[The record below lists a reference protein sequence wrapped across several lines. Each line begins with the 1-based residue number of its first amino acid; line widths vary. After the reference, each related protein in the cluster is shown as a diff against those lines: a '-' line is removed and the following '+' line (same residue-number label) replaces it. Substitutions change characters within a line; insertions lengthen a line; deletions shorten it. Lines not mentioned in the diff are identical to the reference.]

1 MLAQVIAK
9 VGLKAAGAAG
19 SAIVKT
25 GQAFGMAG
33 KALSQPPQEQQT
45 SNQPAQS
52 SSNVITGNF
61 GMAGTAGKQKVTGGG
76 TLPAPKTVAKPQAS
90 AKMPA
95 EELLNIAVKYLSSI
109 NETLKAQLDFEKS
122 SYQEQAR
129 AERETIIE
137 NKPPTTS
144 TFNVIKN
151 RLSGFK
157 SDVKDN
163 VSAAAD
169 IAKFA
174 AILGGAS
181 VLIASAIDQKQLDAL
196 KENVEQFKKKFGWLG
211 DLAAMIPA
219 GGIFGFLFGGKG
231 LKGRLRGGMVGIIA
245 EAVATIAFNKMTGEG
260 GGNSSAVNIAAVG
273 GIGYLGYR
281 GAKSGVSTFGKM
293 KDARTKMANLRA
305 SKSYYDPNT
314 GRMRSAA
321 AGKAGQFANTK
332 GATGFLKSPRWQK
345 FLNWLTKN
353 GKRKLVT
360 KIQQRI
366 AVAVTSG
373 AIAATGVGAA
383 FGAIG
388 FLLNLGFSLYL
399 MYEIYELWK
408 SFTAEEDASKL
419 GAGDAQIE
427 KELKKTDATKVGGTA
442 SGYSTKSATN
452 GQNKII
458 TSVVDGGPGYTT
470 VMYSDGTTEKR
481 GGTLPART
489 NNPGNI
495 MYGDLAKS
503 YGAIGSSPSTN
514 GPPVAVFP
522 TREAGFVA
530 MDGLLKSQYSNGPI
544 GQTIESWATDPSHPA
559 KVLGAAGVDPSKK
572 YTDFTK
578 DEKVRF
584 MQALAKVEGFYA
596 AGSGPSFSS
605 SSTSASASGMVNSGA
620 EQMGKIF
627 GMIGSTVIKPGVA
640 RNFTPVG
647 SNVSEQISNESMKLQ
662 NDITFGIQKEKSKD
676 KITTPTIPAGTPRG
690 VRPVKAVSN
699 IDPNYQ
705 NIDVLG
711 KYLAHFRMAA

>member
-9 VGLKAAGAAG
+9 IGLKAVGAAG
-19 SAIVKT
+19 SAIAKT

-33 KALSQPPQEQQT
+33 KALSEAGQQT
-45 SNQPAQS
+45 STPRQTNQS
-52 SSNVITGNF
+52 YNNVIVGNF
-61 GMAGTAGKQKVTGGG
+61 GMAGSAGRQKITGGG
-76 TLPAPKTVAKPQAS
+76 TLPSPRAVAKPQVS
-90 AKMPA
+90 TKMPT
-95 EELLNIAVKYLSSI
+95 EKLLDTAVKYLTSI
-109 NETLKAQLDFEKS
+109 DKTLKAQLEFERR
-122 SYQEQAR
+122 SYQEQAQLD
-129 AERETIIE
+129 REAIVE
-137 NKPPTTS
+137 NKPTATAFKFS
-144 TFNVIKN
+144 NIKD

-163 VSAAAD
+163 VSTAAN

-174 AILGGAS
+174 AILGGAGI
-181 VLIASAIDQKQLDAL
+181 LIASALDQKELDAL
-196 KENVEQFKKKFGWLG
+196 KENVEEFKKKFGWLG
-211 DLAAMIPA
+211 DLASMIPA

-231 LKGRLRGGMVGIIA
+231 LKGRLRGGMIGIIA
-245 EAVATIAFNKMTGEG
+245 EAVATIAFNKMTGQG
-260 GGNSSAVNIAAVG
+260 GGDSSAVNIAAAG
-273 GIGYLGYR
+273 GIGYLGYT
-281 GAKSGVSTFGKM
+281 GIKSGVSTFGKI
-293 KDARTKMANLRA
+293 KDARTKMADLRA

-321 AGKAGQFANTK
+321 PGKAGQFANTK
-332 GATGFLKSPRWQK
+332 GATGFLKSPRWQR

-353 GKRKLVT
+353 GQRKLVT

-373 AIAATGVGAA
+373 AIAATGIGAA

-388 FLLNLGFSLYL
+388 FLLNLGFSLFL

-419 GAGDAQIE
+419 GAGDAQIA
-427 KELKKTDATKVGGTA
+427 KELNKTDATKVGGSA
-442 SGYSTKSATN
+442 AGYSTKSATN
-452 GQNKII
+452 GQNKTII
-458 TSVVDGGPGYTT
+458 SVVDGGRGYTT
-470 VMYSDGTTEKR
+470 VMYSDGTTERR

-503 YGAIGSSPSTN
+503 YGAVGSSPSTN

-530 MDGLLKSQYSNGPI
+530 MDGLLKSKYSNGPI
-544 GQTIESWATDPSHPA
+544 GQTIESWATDPTHPA

-596 AGSGPSFSS
+596 SGSGPTVSS
-605 SSTSASASGMVNSGA
+605 SSSGSSISGGVG
-620 EQMGKIF
+620 GKIGEMF
-627 GMIGSTVIKPGVA
+627 GAVASSIIKPGVA
-640 RNFTPVG
+640 RDFSPSTP
-647 SNVSEQISNESMKLQ
+647 NISERINNESLKLQ
-662 NDITFGIQKEKSKD
+662 NDITFGIKNKKTKDTITAPTTLGINPSLPKPIKS
-676 KITTPTIPAGTPRG
+676 I
-690 VRPVKAVSN
+690 SSLN
-699 IDPNYQ
+699 PNYKS
-705 NIDVLG
+705 IDVLSR
-711 KYLAHFRMAA
+711 YVSHFRLAS

>member
-9 VGLKAAGAAG
+9 LGLKAVGAAG
-19 SAIVKT
+19 SAIAKT
-25 GQAFGMAG
+25 GKAFGMAG
-33 KALSQPPQEQQT
+33 NALYGATQKQQT
-45 SNQPAQS
+45 SNQPRQS
-52 SSNVITGNF
+52 SNNVIIGNF
-61 GMAGTAGKQKVTGGG
+61 GMAGSAGKQKITGGG
-76 TLPAPKTVAKPQAS
+76 TLPAPRSVAKPQVS
-90 AKMPA
+90 TKMPT
-95 EELLNIAVKYLSSI
+95 EKLLDTAVKYLTSI
-109 NETLKAQLDFEKS
+109 DKSLKSQLELERRT
-122 SYQEQAR
+122 YQEQAQLD
-129 AERETIIE
+129 REAIIE
-137 NKPPTTS
+137 TKPATTS
-144 TFNVIKN
+144 TFNVMKD

-163 VSAAAD
+163 VSTAAN

-174 AILGGAS
+174 AILGGAG
-181 VLIASAIDQKQLDAL
+181 VLIASALDQKQLDAL

-211 DLAAMIPA
+211 DLASLIPA

-231 LKGRLRGGMVGIIA
+231 LKGRLKGGMIGIIA
-245 EAVATIAFNKMTGEG
+245 EAVATIAFNKMTGQG
-260 GGNSSAVNIAAVG
+260 GGDSSAVNIAAAG

-281 GAKSGVSTFGKM
+281 GVKSGVSTFGKM
-293 KDARTKMANLRA
+293 KDARTKMANLSA

-321 AGKAGQFANTK
+321 AGKAGQFASTK

-373 AIAATGVGAA
+373 AIAATGIGAA

-388 FLLNLGFSLYL
+388 FLLNLGFSLFL

-419 GAGDAQIE
+419 GAGDADIAKAI
-427 KELKKTDATKVGGTA
+427 KEPDATKVGGTA
-442 SGYSTKSATN
+442 GSYSTKSATN

-458 TSVVDGGPGYTT
+458 TSVVDGGSGYTT
-470 VMYSDGTTEKR
+470 VMYSDGTTERR

-503 YGAIGSSPSTN
+503 YGAVGSSPSTN

-530 MDGLLKSQYSNGPI
+530 MDGLLKSKYSNGPI

-559 KVLGAAGVDPSKK
+559 KVLGAAGVDPSKS

-605 SSTSASASGMVNSGA
+605 SGAVNASSGMQTLAG
-620 EQMGKIF
+620 IF
-627 GMIGSTVIKPGVA
+627 GAAGSTIVKPGVA
-640 RNFTPVG
+640 KTFTP
-647 SNVSEQISNESMKLQ
+647 STPNISERINNESLKLQ
-662 NDITFGIQKEKSKD
+662 NDITFGIKSKKTKD
-676 KITTPTIPAGTPRG
+676 TITAPTTPGINPGMPK
-690 VRPVKAVSN
+690 PIKS
-699 IDPNYQ
+699 ISSLDPNYRS
-705 NIDVLG
+705 IDVLSR
-711 KYLAHFRMAA
+711 YVSHFRLAS

>member
-1 MLAQVIAK
+1 
-9 VGLKAAGAAG
+9 
-19 SAIVKT
+19 
-25 GQAFGMAG
+25 
-33 KALSQPPQEQQT
+33 
-45 SNQPAQS
+45 
-52 SSNVITGNF
+52 
-61 GMAGTAGKQKVTGGG
+61 
-76 TLPAPKTVAKPQAS
+76 
-90 AKMPA
+90 MPA

-129 AERETIIE
+129 AEREAIIE

-163 VSAAAD
+163 VSVAAD

-181 VLIASAIDQKQLDAL
+181 VLIASALDQKQLDAL

-211 DLAAMIPA
+211 DLASMIPA

-245 EAVATIAFNKMTGEG
+245 EAVATIAFNKMTGQG
-260 GGNSSAVNIAAVG
+260 GGDSSAVNIAAVG

-281 GAKSGVSTFGKM
+281 GAKSGISTFGKI
-293 KDARTKMANLRA
+293 KDARTKMANLSA

-321 AGKAGQFANTK
+321 AGKVGQFASTK

-388 FLLNLGFSLYL
+388 FLLNFGFSLYL

-427 KELKKTDATKVGGTA
+427 KELKKTDATKVAGTVAGSNAQTQIPVSNQAILATIRTKESGNNYSAQNPESTA
-442 SGYSTKSATN
+442 SGAYQFVDGTWQALTKKYGIGTEYSKAKFAPPQIQDAVADKFVSEILQQAGGDVSKVPVAWYTGNIQGSSSAASPEQVAAYQADWLRVYNGGNPDSKAAATN
-452 GQNKII
+452 G
-458 TSVVDGGPGYTT
+458 SYT
-470 VMYSDGTTEKR
+470 
-481 GGTLPART
+481 
-489 NNPGNI
+489 
-495 MYGDLAKS
+495 
-503 YGAIGSSPSTN
+503 
-514 GPPVAVFP
+514 
-522 TREAGFVA
+522 
-530 MDGLLKSQYSNGPI
+530 
-544 GQTIESWATDPSHPA
+544 
-559 KVLGAAGVDPSKK
+559 
-572 YTDFTK
+572 
-578 DEKVRF
+578 
-584 MQALAKVEGFYA
+584 
-596 AGSGPSFSS
+596 SS
-605 SSTSASASGMVNSGA
+605 SSGAPDLVNSGA

-640 RNFTPVG
+640 RNFTPAG
-647 SNVSEQISNESMKLQ
+647 SNVSEQINTNSMKLQ

>member
-1 MLAQVIAK
+1 MLAQVVAK
-9 VGLKAAGAAG
+9 IGLKAVGAAG
-19 SAIVKT
+19 SAIAKT
-25 GQAFGMAG
+25 GKAFGMAG
-33 KALSQPPQEQQT
+33 KAISESGQQQQ
-45 SNQPAQS
+45 SSSQPAQS
-52 SSNVITGNF
+52 SNNVITGNF
-61 GMAGTAGKQKVTGGG
+61 GMAGSAGQQKITGGG
-76 TLPAPKTVAKPQAS
+76 TLPAPKAVAKPQVS
-90 AKMPA
+90 TKMPT
-95 EELLNIAVKYLSSI
+95 EKLLDTAVKYLTSI
-109 NETLKAQLDFEKS
+109 DKSLKSQLELERRT
-122 SYQEQAR
+122 YQEQAQLD
-129 AERETIIE
+129 REAIIE
-137 NKPPTTS
+137 NKPATN
-144 TFNVIKN
+144 TFIDIKN

-163 VSAAAD
+163 VSSAVD

-174 AILGGAS
+174 VILGGAAA
-181 VLIASAIDQKQLDAL
+181 LIASALDEKQLDAL

-231 LKGRLRGGMVGIIA
+231 LKGRLRGGMIGIIA
-245 EAVATIAFNKMTGEG
+245 EAVATVAFNKMTGEG

-281 GAKSGVSTFGKM
+281 GAKSGISTFGKI
-293 KDARTKMANLRA
+293 KDARTKMANLSA

-321 AGKAGQFANTK
+321 AGKAGQFASTK

-373 AIAATGVGAA
+373 AIAATGIGAA

-408 SFTAEEDASKL
+408 SFTAEEDANKS
-419 GAGDAQIE
+419 GASDAEIVKAI
-427 KELKKTDATKVGGTA
+427 KEPNATKVGGTTA
-442 SGYSTKSATN
+442 GYSTTSATN

-458 TSVVDGGPGYTT
+458 TSVVDGGSGYTT
-470 VMYSDGTTEKR
+470 VMYSDGTTERR

-495 MYGDLAKS
+495 EYKDFAKS
-503 YGAIGSSPSTN
+503 YGAVGSSPSTN

-530 MDGLLKSQYSNGPI
+530 MDGLLKSKYSNGPI

-559 KVLGAAGVDPSKK
+559 KVLGAAGVDPSKS

-605 SSTSASASGMVNSGA
+605 SGTNVSGMVNSGA
-620 EQMGKIF
+620 EQVGKIF
-627 GMIGSTVIKPGVA
+627 GMLGSAVIKPGVA
-640 RNFTPVG
+640 RNFTPSG
-647 SNVSEQISNESMKLQ
+647 SNVSEQINNESMNLQ
-662 NDITFGIQKEKSKD
+662 NDITFGIQREKSKD
-676 KITTPTIPAGTPRG
+676 KITSPTIPAGTPRG
-690 VRPVKAVSN
+690 ARLVKSVSY

-705 NIDVLG
+705 NINVLN
-711 KYLAHFRMAA
+711 KYLAHFRMAS

>member
-1 MLAQVIAK
+1 MLAQVVTK
-9 VGLKAAGAAG
+9 LGLKAAGAAG

-33 KALSQPPQEQQT
+33 KALNEAGQQAPPAEQT
-45 SNQPAQS
+45 DQS
-52 SSNVITGNF
+52 SDNVIIANT
-61 GMAGTAGKQKVTGGG
+61 GMAGTAGKQKVTGRG
-76 TLPAPKTVAKPQAS
+76 TLPAPKKVAKPQVS
-90 AKMPA
+90 TKMPT
-95 EELLNIAVKYLSSI
+95 EKLLDTVVQYLTSI
-109 NETLKAQLDFEKS
+109 DKTLKLQLELERR
-122 SYQEQAR
+122 SYQEQAQVD
-129 AERETIIE
+129 REAIIE
-137 NKPPTTS
+137 NKPTAA
-144 TFNVIKN
+144 TFTDIKD

-163 VSAAAD
+163 ISTAVD

-174 AILGGAS
+174 TILGGAAA
-181 VLIASAIDQKQLDAL
+181 LIASSLDQKQLDAL
-196 KENVEQFKKKFGWLG
+196 KENVEQFKKNFGWLG
-211 DLAAMIPA
+211 DLASMIPA

-231 LKGRLRGGMVGIIA
+231 LKGRLRGGMIGIIA

-281 GAKSGVSTFGKM
+281 GAKSGISTFGKV
-293 KDARTKMANLRA
+293 KEARTKMANLRA
-305 SKSYYDPNT
+305 SKSYYDPNV
-314 GRMRSAA
+314 GRMKSAA
-321 AGKAGQFANTK
+321 PGKVGQFTNTK
-332 GATGFLKSPRWQK
+332 GAIGFLKSPRWQK

-388 FLLNLGFSLYL
+388 FLLNLGFSLFL

-427 KELKKTDATKVGGTA
+427 KELNKTDAVKVGGSTA
-442 SGYSTKSATN
+442 GYSTKSATN
-452 GQNKII
+452 GQNKTI
-458 TSVVDGGPGYTT
+458 TSVVEGGPGYTT

-495 MYGDLAKS
+495 MYSDFAKS
-503 YGAIGSSPSTN
+503 YGAVGSSPSTN

-530 MDGLLKSQYSNGPI
+530 MDGLLTSKYSNGPI

-559 KVLGAAGVDPSKK
+559 KVLAGAGVDPNKK

-584 MQALAKVEGFYA
+584 MQSLAKVEGFYA
-596 AGSGPSFSS
+596 AGSGPAIPSS
-605 SSTSASASGMVNSGA
+605 SSDSLISSSITGGAGKVGELLGML
-620 EQMGKIF
+620 
-627 GMIGSTVIKPGVA
+627 GSSIIKPGVA
-640 RNFTPVG
+640 RDFTPSG
-647 SNVSEQISNESMKLQ
+647 SNTSDQISNESMKIQ
-662 NDITFGIQKEKSKD
+662 NDITFGIKKDKSKD
-676 KITTPTIPAGTPRG
+676 KITTPTIPAGTPRSASLQ
-690 VRPVKAVSN
+690 KSVSN

-705 NIDVLG
+705 NINILA
-711 KYLAHFRMAA
+711 KYLAHFRLAA